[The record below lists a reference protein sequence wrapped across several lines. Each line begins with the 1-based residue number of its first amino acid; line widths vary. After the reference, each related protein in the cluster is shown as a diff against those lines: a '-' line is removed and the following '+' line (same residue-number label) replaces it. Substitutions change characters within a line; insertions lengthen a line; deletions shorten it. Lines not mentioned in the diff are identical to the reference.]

1 MNNLQMVQV
10 FYRIISKGVIMKKII
25 IVLIILLSA
34 SNAFAKSSYLDKQLK
49 DVQNNT
55 IYNSVQKYKRNY
67 ENIKELNVKKIPDLK
82 DPKLIELAKYT
93 PIDDKDY
100 KAKEEKD
107 NAVYK
112 KLQPKIK
119 NSKDVDYFNVY
130 KISERLIRANN
141 LDYVN
146 WRIAIRKTVD
156 KVNAASLNGNFVYIN
171 TALYDSLND
180 SEDALAFVLAH
191 EMAHQILG
199 HNQRNAE
206 MAMNI
211 ASAKESARRT
221 STTKLD
227 RQMNNAIISMAE
239 MNAMSKSRMMEY
251 MADAEAFILLYKAG
265 YSPEKAM
272 EALNLLDAL
281 PNIKTPYNT
290 HPVTPERIASAKENI
305 LVLDPNWVYVGRENI
320 YKSDVL
326 TAKKSADRVSFVIS
340 KSKKDKPF
348 YEPETYGKRLKRVA
362 YMSYLNGNMESA
374 AGYFFQLAQLT
385 NDYVP
390 YLYTSYANEYIYKKT
405 QKRKFLK
412 RAFKS
417 AFKANE
423 LKPNDENVLQQ
434 ISDLKLLKSKK

>member
-1 MNNLQMVQV
+1 
-10 FYRIISKGVIMKKII
+10 MKKII
-25 IVLIILLSA
+25 IVLVILLSA
-34 SNAFAKSSYLDKQLK
+34 SNVFAKSSYLDKQLK
-49 DVQNNT
+49 DVPNNT
-55 IYNSVQKYKRNY
+55 IYNSAQKYKRNY
-67 ENIKELNVKKIPDLK
+67 QNIKELNVKKIPNLK
-82 DPKLIELAKYT
+82 DPKLIELSKYT

-100 KAKEEKD
+100 KAKIEKD

-130 KISERLIRANN
+130 KISEKLIRANN

-146 WRIAIRKTVD
+146 WRIAIRKTPD

-199 HNQRNAE
+199 HNQRSAE
-206 MAMNI
+206 MAMNL
-211 ASAKESARRT
+211 AAAKESAKMA
-221 STTKLD
+221 TTKFD
-227 RQMNNAIISMAE
+227 RQMNSAIVSMAE
-239 MNAMSKSRMMEY
+239 LNAMSKSRMMEY

-272 EALNLLDAL
+272 EALNLIDAL
-281 PNIKTPYNT
+281 PNVKSAYST
-290 HPVTPERIASAKENI
+290 HPYTPERIASAKENI
-305 LVLDPNWVYVGRENI
+305 LVMDPNWVYVGRENI

-340 KSKKDKPF
+340 KSKKEKPF
-348 YEPETYGKRLKRVA
+348 YEPETYGKRLKRIA

-374 AGYFFQLAQLT
+374 AKYFFELGELT

-405 QKRKFLK
+405 MKRKFLR

-417 AFKANE
+417 AVKANE
-423 LKPNDENVLQQ
+423 LKPEDENVLQQ
-434 ISDLKLLKSKK
+434 ISELKLLKSRKGIISNSDNKEE